1 MGASGRK
8 AVSENLSKIIENH
21 KIDFT
26 IINGENSAGGFGITE
41 DICKDLF
48 SSGVD
53 GITTG
58 NHLWDQREILDFISN
73 EDRLLRPVNFP
84 SHTPGSGFNIFE
96 TEKGKICFAQ
106 TVPTKRAP
114 GAIQREQS
122 KLFVTFRPG
131 ENIKDEVSITSGH
144 DYKSS
149 TVTASSGKKRYSFF
163 SQKNFAWLL
172 DDQEEKNFIKLM
184 KRATNLIVKARTI
197 KGAETTDHYS
207 MMGFTKAYNT
217 AKKTCG

>member
-1 MGASGRK
+1 MVIK
-8 AVSENLSKIIENH
+8 KIFILIILS
-21 KIDFT
+21 F
-26 IINGENSAGGFGITE
+26 
-41 DICKDLF
+41 F
-48 SSGVD
+48 SFNAFANTPRS
-53 GITTG
+53 TG
-58 NHLWDQREILDFISN
+58 KYKNWESFVAD
-73 EDRLLRPVNFP
+73 
-84 SHTPGSGFNIFE
+84 

-114 GAIQREQS
+114 SAIKRDQS

-131 ENIKDEVSITSGH
+131 ENIKDEISITSGH

-172 DDQEEKNFIKLM
+172 DDQEEKKFIKLM
-184 KRATNLIVKARTI
+184 KKATNLIVKARTT

>member
-1 MGASGRK
+1 MVIKKIFILIILSVFSFNAFANTPKSTGKYKNWESF
-8 AVSENLSKIIENH
+8 VS
-21 KIDFT
+21 D
-26 IINGENSAGGFGITE
+26 
-41 DICKDLF
+41 
-48 SSGVD
+48 
-53 GITTG
+53 
-58 NHLWDQREILDFISN
+58 
-73 EDRLLRPVNFP
+73 
-84 SHTPGSGFNIFE
+84 

-106 TVPTKRAP
+106 TIPTKRAP
-114 GAIQREQS
+114 GAIKRDQS

-131 ENIKDEVSITSGH
+131 ENIKDEISITSGH

-149 TVTASSGKKRYSFF
+149 TVTASSGKKKYSFF

-172 DDQEEKNFIKLM
+172 DDQEEKKFIKLM
-184 KRATNLIVKARTI
+184 KKATNLIVKARTT

>member
-1 MGASGRK
+1 MVVK
-8 AVSENLSKIIENH
+8 KI
-21 KIDFT
+21 FLL
-26 IINGENSAGGFGITE
+26 ITLV
-41 DICKDLF
+41 IF
-48 SSGVD
+48 SFNAFANTPRS
-53 GITTG
+53 TG
-58 NHLWDQREILDFISN
+58 KYKNWESF
-73 EDRLLRPVNFP
+73 VA
-84 SHTPGSGFNIFE
+84 E

-114 GAIQREQS
+114 GAIQRDQS

-131 ENIKDEVSITSGH
+131 ENIKDEVSVTSGH

-149 TVTASSGKKRYSFF
+149 TVTASSGKKIFLFF
-163 SQKNFAWLL
+163 TKNFAWLL
-172 DDQEEKNFIKLM
+172 DDQEERNFIKLM
-184 KRATNLIVKARTI
+184 KKATNLIIKARTT

>member
-1 MGASGRK
+1 MVVK
-8 AVSENLSKIIENH
+8 KIFLLITLV
-21 KIDFT
+21 IFSF
-26 IINGENSAGGFGITE
+26 SAFANTPR
-41 DICKDLF
+41 
-48 SSGVD
+48 S
-53 GITTG
+53 TG
-58 NHLWDQREILDFISN
+58 KYKNWESF
-73 EDRLLRPVNFP
+73 VA
-84 SHTPGSGFNIFE
+84 E

-114 GAIQREQS
+114 GAIQRDQS

-131 ENIKDEVSITSGH
+131 ENIKDEVSVTSGH

-172 DDQEEKNFIKLM
+172 DDQEEKKFIKLM
-184 KRATNLIVKARTI
+184 KKATNVIIKARTTN
-197 KGAETTDHYS
+197 GAETTDHYS

>member
-1 MGASGRK
+1 MSLK
-8 AVSENLSKIIENH
+8 NKFILIFIV
-21 KIDFT
+21 
-26 IINGENSAGGFGITE
+26 
-41 DICKDLF
+41 LF
-48 SSGVD
+48 SFSANAN
-53 GITTG
+53 TPKSTG
-58 NHLWDQREILDFISN
+58 KYKNWESFT
-73 EDRLLRPVNFP
+73 V
-84 SHTPGSGFNIFE
+84 E
-96 TEKGKICFAQ
+96 TDKGKICFAQ

-114 GAIQREQS
+114 ASIQREKS
-122 KLFVTFRPG
+122 KIFVTFRPS
-131 ENIKDEVSITSGH
+131 ESIKDEVSLTSGH

-184 KRATNLIVKARTI
+184 AKATNLIIKARTT

-217 AKKTCG
+217 AKKTCN

>member
-1 MGASGRK
+1 MLVK
-8 AVSENLSKIIENH
+8 KILLL
-21 KIDFT
+21 
-26 IINGENSAGGFGITE
+26 GIFV
-41 DICKDLF
+41 IF
-48 SSGVD
+48 SFNALANTPRS
-53 GITTG
+53 TG
-58 NHLWDQREILDFISN
+58 KYKNWESF
-73 EDRLLRPVNFP
+73 VA
-84 SHTPGSGFNIFE
+84 E

-106 TVPTKRAP
+106 SLPTKRAP
-114 GAIQREQS
+114 KVVQRDKS

-149 TVTASSGKKRYSFF
+149 SVTASSGKRKYSFF

-184 KRATNLIVKARTI
+184 KRATDLIVKARTT

-217 AKKTCG
+217 AKKTCS